1 MSDATLTSL
10 FRQQARRLHLK
21 ISEHWLRWQAGDES
35 ALTPLRHAVHLLKGA
50 ALTVSADAVAQALH
64 DLESHLQSGQQ
75 AEALACWPVLAAAL
89 LPWLD
94 DSGAVQALPA
104 MTSPDNLHRALREGF
119 VAQVRLSN
127 QPATLH
133 LQLDPRW
140 SIGEDFLPDTFLW
153 DVWPQLLRNALVHG
167 GESGDVRLAAGKP
180 ERLQVWLRL
189 RRRGEHF
196 SLVVADDGRGQARP
210 QQAPDLMAGRGW
222 GVAAVR
228 EAVAGLPSGRL
239 AFRGRAGVGSVV
251 CIQWRDRASLHG

>member
-10 FRQQARRLHLK
+10 FRQQAQRLHVT
-21 ISEHWLRWQAGDES
+21 ITAHWQRWQAGDES

-75 AEALACWPVLAAAL
+75 AEALGCWHVLSTVLMPWQDDAGKLPVA
-89 LPWLD
+89 
-94 DSGAVQALPA
+94 
-104 MTSPDNLHRALREGF
+104 TSPDSLRRALREGF
-119 VAQVRLSN
+119 AAQVRLGS

-133 LQLDPRW
+133 LQLDPHW
-140 SIGEDFLPDTFLW
+140 PSSHSLLW

-189 RRRGEHF
+189 RCRGEHLR
-196 SLVVADDGRGQARP
+196 LVVADDGRGQARSP
-210 QQAPDLMAGRGW
+210 QAPDLMAGRGW

-228 EAVAGLPSGRL
+228 AAVATLPSGRL
-239 AFRGRAGVGSVV
+239 SFRCRTGVGSVV
-251 CIQWRDRASLHG
+251 RVTWTDRT

>member
-50 ALTVSADAVAQALH
+50 ALTVSADAVAHALH

-75 AEALACWPVLAAAL
+75 AEALVCWPVLAAAL

-94 DSGAVQALPA
+94 GAGELPPT
-104 MTSPDNLHRALREGF
+104 TSPDNLHRALREGF
-119 VAQVRLSN
+119 AAQVRLSN

-140 SIGEDFLPDTFLW
+140 SIGEGFLPDTFLW

-167 GESGDVRLAAGKP
+167 GESGDVRRAAGKP

-189 RRRGEHF
+189 RRRGEQF

-210 QQAPDLMAGRGW
+210 QQTPDLMAGRGW

-251 CIQWRDRASLHG
+251 RIQWRDRASLQG

>member
-1 MSDATLTSL
+1 MSDATLTNL
-10 FRQQARRLHLK
+10 FRQQAQRLHLT
-21 ISEHWLRWQAGDES
+21 ITTHWQAWQAGDES

-64 DLESHLQSGQQ
+64 DLESHLQPGQQ
-75 AEALACWPVLAAAL
+75 AEALVCWPVLAAAL
-89 LPWLD
+89 MPRLD
-94 DSGAVQALPA
+94 DADKLPA
-104 MTSPDNLHRALREGF
+104 TTSPESLRRALREGF
-119 VAQVRLSN
+119 AAQVRLSN

-133 LQLDPRW
+133 LQLDPHW
-140 SIGEDFLPDTFLW
+140 PVGEGFLPDTFLW

-167 GESGDVRLAAGKP
+167 GESGDVRRAAGKP

-239 AFRGRAGVGSVV
+239 AFRCRAGMGSIVR
-251 CIQWRDRASLHG
+251 IQWCVRTPLHG

>member
-10 FRQQARRLHLK
+10 FRQQAQRLHVT
-21 ISEHWLRWQAGDES
+21 ITAHWQCWQAGDES

-64 DLESHLQSGQQ
+64 DLESHLQSGQK
-75 AEALACWPVLAAAL
+75 AEALGCWPVLSQAL
-89 LPWLD
+89 MMWQD
-94 DSGAVQALPA
+94 DSGKLPVA
-104 MTSPDNLHRALREGF
+104 TSPDSLRRALRESF
-119 VAQVRLSN
+119 AAQVRLGN

-133 LQLDPRW
+133 LQLDPNW
-140 SIGEDFLPDTFLW
+140 PSSHTLLW

-189 RRRGEHF
+189 RRRGKHF

-210 QQAPDLMAGRGW
+210 AQTPDLMAGRGW

-228 EAVAGLPSGRL
+228 EAVAGLPSGRIS
-239 AFRGRAGVGSVV
+239 FRCRAGIGSVV
-251 CIQWRDRASLHG
+251 RIQWHTHGVI